1 MTAPKLLSRRS
12 IATLALV
19 ACAGLGGP
27 AAAGAATELSWTN
40 AKPERLAGTA
50 PGGDA
55 YTSDRIVWLECRGR
69 ATAVMTGWSGPKA
82 PVAIIYSHLTQTERT
97 MGLAVRRPVAGGTFR
112 ARALCLS
119 GAKVTTREQSSGTVS
134 CAAKQIAIG
143 VPIDSGPY
151 WQEPVS
157 SKPVGARGWVTE
169 GQGTYGR
176 SKVICVPAKALRR
189 VQRVRAAATFR
200 AGSTT
205 AVVTGSCKDG
215 RRPIGWG
222 FEAGTLPD
230 NPWRSSVSAVGMT
243 TPFIAASL
251 PRGKAGWQLTFA
263 TPDGAPARTSTPL
276 AVHLT
281 CAVPA

>member
-1 MTAPKLLSRRS
+1 MTAPKIVSRRS
-12 IATLALV
+12 LATLALA
-19 ACAGLGGP
+19 ACACLGAP
-27 AAAGAATELSWTN
+27 AAGAATELSWTN
-40 AKPERLAGTA
+40 AKPERLTGTA
-50 PGGDA
+50 PGGDP
-55 YTSDRIVWLECRGR
+55 YNSDRIVWLKCRGS
-69 ATAVMTGWSGPKA
+69 ATAVTTGWSGPKA
-82 PVAIIYSHLTQTERT
+82 PIAIIYSHLTQKERT
-97 MGLAVRRPVAGGTFR
+97 MGLAVRRPVSGGTFR

-119 GAKVTTREQSSGTVS
+119 GAKVTTREQSGGTVS
-134 CAAKQIAIG
+134 CSAQQIAIG
-143 VPIDSGPY
+143 VPIDFGPY
-151 WQEPVS
+151 WQEPVA

-176 SKVICVPAKALRR
+176 SKVICVPAKAVRR
-189 VQRVRAAATFR
+189 VQRVRAAGTFQ
-200 AGSTT
+200 AGSAT
-205 AVVTGSCKDG
+205 ATVTGSCKGG

-230 NPWRSSVSAVGMT
+230 NGWKSSVSAVGMT

-251 PRGKAGWQLTFA
+251 PKGKASWQLTFA